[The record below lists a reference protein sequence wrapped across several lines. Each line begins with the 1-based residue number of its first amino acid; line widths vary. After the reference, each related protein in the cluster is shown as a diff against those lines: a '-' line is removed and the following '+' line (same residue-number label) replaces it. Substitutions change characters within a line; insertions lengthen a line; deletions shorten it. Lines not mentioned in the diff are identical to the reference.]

1 MEQKEGIAENQ
12 DGLLEFD
19 ITPHEDIGAA
29 ALAVGVVE
37 ELDPLLLNEEE
48 AQMVMRIKKMALYV
62 TYQALTEIYHANCY
76 ATQNH

>member
-1 MEQKEGIAENQ
+1 MESEKGIAEDK

-19 ITPHEDIGAA
+19 ITPHEDIQAA

-37 ELDPLLLNEEE
+37 ELDPLLLNDDE
-48 AQMVMRIKKMALYV
+48 AEMVMRIKKMALYV

>member
-1 MEQKEGIAENQ
+1 MEQKEGIAEDK

-48 AQMVMRIKKMALYV
+48 AEMVMRIKKMALYV

-76 ATQNH
+76 ATENH

>member
-1 MEQKEGIAENQ
+1 MEQKEGIAEDK

-48 AQMVMRIKKMALYV
+48 AEMVMRIKKMALYV
-62 TYQALTEIYHANCY
+62 TYQALTEIYEANCY